1 MITFTPGRRIAAIA
15 GSAALLA
22 GLGSAAAT
30 GPVHAAAKPAVKTE
44 KSDNQGSC
52 HLGNGVKH
60 VVQLTFDN
68 VHFFRDNPNVPSD
81 LQLMPNL
88 LHFIEGNGTM
98 LSNNHTPL
106 IAHTADDILTTF
118 TGLYGDRQGM
128 PIANDYKAY
137 NTDGPGGTFGTTD
150 PAVSFAYWTDPVYD
164 TAKSPSPGHDTNPSM
179 VYSPV
184 PPATAKTPV
193 SFDGE
198 ITVAELSRELLGR
211 AEAIAGRSS
220 DWWRQVGAVAA
231 RDGRVLGCAWNRHH
245 PTEYAPYLSGDPR
258 DAFERGVRA
267 DLSTAIHA
275 EAALIAGAARDGTSL
290 AGADLYTTTFPCPAC
305 ARLIAEAGFLRCFF
319 AGQYSVLDG
328 EQTLRARGISLIWV
342 DTRGGR

>member
-1 MITFTPGRRIAAIA
+1 VKQVLLYLPVIHSGYEGFLARHADAAEILLLGAGFTAAYPSLAKDIRALPPGRAAEYLR
-15 GSAALLA
+15 GA
-22 GLGSAAAT
+22 GLAVPVRVVEPDGLAAVT
-30 GPVHAAAKPAVKTE
+30 GDPLVLPDEEIMRDIV
-44 KSDNQGSC
+44 GRY
-52 HLGNGVKH
+52 HLDDGRTV
-60 VVQLTFDN
+60 LFDRTFLRWD
-68 VHFFRDNPNVPSD
+68 RD
-81 LQLMPNL
+81 
-88 LHFIEGNGTM
+88 
-98 LSNNHTPL
+98 
-106 IAHTADDILTTF
+106 
-118 TGLYGDRQGM
+118 
-128 PIANDYKAY
+128 
-137 NTDGPGGTFGTTD
+137 
-150 PAVSFAYWTDPVYD
+150 W
-164 TAKSPSPGHDTNPSM
+164 
-179 VYSPV
+179 
-184 PPATAKTPV
+184 ATAKGPV
-193 SFDGE
+193 VFDGE
-198 ITVAELSRELLGR
+198 ITAAELPRELLGR
-211 AEAIAGRSS
+211 AEAIAGHSS

-328 EQTLRARGISLIWV
+328 EQTLRAQGISLIWV